1 MEVYAKIAQGGNLQN
16 LVWTKVNN
24 DKRVNSKYF
33 ESYHL
38 NILTI
43 YIMHIQKKSLFK
55 LSIFTKEYTT
65 MRQKKIVKIRDI
77 WYVLMIFSN

>member
-43 YIMHIQKKSLFK
+43 YIMHIQKKPFQ
-55 LSIFTKEYTT
+55 IEYLYK
-65 MRQKKIVKIRDI
+65 RIHYYEAEKNSQ
-77 WYVLMIFSN
+77 N

>member
-43 YIMHIQKKSLFK
+43 YIMHIQKKA
-55 LSIFTKEYTT
+55 
-65 MRQKKIVKIRDI
+65 
-77 WYVLMIFSN
+77 FSNWVSLQKNTLLWGRKK